1 MSDQFWKKIKSKYR
15 LGELIHGTVEY
26 HAPFGI
32 FVSLDD
38 EVVKGLVQITDFVDS
53 GDMTPEMY
61 PDIGSPIG
69 AVVVGY
75 TEDNRHQIWLSVKP
89 SVLQKALVHLK
100 IPATSDRSLPAA

>member
-1 MSDQFWKKIKSKYR
+1 MSDQFWQKIKSKYR

-26 HAPFGI
+26 QVPFGI

-38 EVVKGLVQITDFVDS
+38 EAVKGLVQITDFVDS

-75 TEDNRHQIWLSVKP
+75 TEDDRNQIWLSVKP

-100 IPATSDRSLPAA
+100 IPATSDR

>member
-1 MSDQFWKKIKSKYR
+1 MSDQFWQKIKSKYR

-26 HAPFGI
+26 HATFGI

-75 TEDNRHQIWLSVKP
+75 TEDDRHQIWLSVKP

-100 IPATSDRSLPAA
+100 IPATSDRSSAA

>member
-1 MSDQFWKKIKSKYR
+1 MSDQFWQKIKSKYR

-26 HAPFGI
+26 QAPFGI

-38 EVVKGLVQITDFVDS
+38 EAVKGLVQITDFVDS

-75 TEDNRHQIWLSVKP
+75 TEDDRHQIWLSVKP

-100 IPATSDRSLPAA
+100 IPETSDR

>member
-1 MSDQFWKKIKSKYR
+1 MSNQFWNQVKSKYR
-15 LGELIHGTVEY
+15 LGELIHGKVEH

-32 FVSLDD
+32 FVDVGDD
-38 EVVKGLVQITDFVDS
+38 AVHGIVQITDFVDR
-53 GDMTPEMY
+53 GGMTPEMY

-75 TEDNRHQIWLSVKP
+75 TEDDRNQVWLSVKP

-100 IPATSDRSLPAA
+100 VPAASERS

>member
-1 MSDQFWKKIKSKYR
+1 MNDPFWSEIKSKYP
-15 LGELIHGTVEY
+15 LGKLIHGTVQH

-32 FVSLDD
+32 FVNLNDKA
-38 EVVKGLVQITDFVDS
+38 VRGIVQITDFVDS

-69 AVVVGY
+69 GVVVGY
-75 TEDNRHQIWLSVKP
+75 TEDDRHQIWLSVKP

-100 IPATSDRSLPAA
+100 ASLLNTNI

>member
-1 MSDQFWKKIKSKYR
+1 MSDQFWSEIKSKYR
-15 LGELIHGTVEY
+15 LGELLHGTVAH

-32 FVSLDD
+32 FVRLED
-38 EVVKGLVQITDFVDS
+38 EAVQGLVQITDFVDS
-53 GDMTPEMY
+53 GDMSPEMY

-75 TEDNRHQIWLSVKP
+75 TEDDRHQIWLSVKP

-100 IPATSDRSLPAA
+100 VPATNERSSPGA

>member
-1 MSDQFWKKIKSKYR
+1 MSDQFWQKIKSKYR

-26 HAPFGI
+26 QAPFGI

-38 EVVKGLVQITDFVDS
+38 EAVKGLVQITDFVDS

-75 TEDNRHQIWLSVKP
+75 TEDDRNQIWLSVKP

-100 IPATSDRSLPAA
+100 IPATSDR

>member
-26 HAPFGI
+26 HATFGI

>member
-1 MSDQFWKKIKSKYR
+1 MSDQFWQNIKSKYR
-15 LGELIHGTVEY
+15 LGELIHGKVEY
-26 HAPFGI
+26 HATFGI

-75 TEDNRHQIWLSVKP
+75 TEDDRNQIWLSVKP

-100 IPATSDRSLPAA
+100 IPATSDRSSAA

>member
-1 MSDQFWKKIKSKYR
+1 MSDQFWQKIKSKYR
-15 LGELIHGTVEY
+15 LCELIHGTVEY
-26 HAPFGI
+26 QAPFGI

-38 EVVKGLVQITDFVDS
+38 EAVKGLVQITDFVDS

-75 TEDNRHQIWLSVKP
+75 TEDDRNQIWLSVKP

-100 IPATSDRSLPAA
+100 IPATSDRSSAA

>member
-1 MSDQFWKKIKSKYR
+1 MNDRFWNQVKSKYR
-15 LGELIHGTVEY
+15 LGELIHGKVQH

-32 FVSLDD
+32 FVNIGD
-38 EVVKGLVQITDFVDS
+38 EKVQGLVQITDFVDT

-69 AVVVGY
+69 AVVIGY
-75 TEDNRHQIWLSVKP
+75 TQDDRNQIWLSVKP

-100 IPATSDRSLPAA
+100 MPAIIEKS